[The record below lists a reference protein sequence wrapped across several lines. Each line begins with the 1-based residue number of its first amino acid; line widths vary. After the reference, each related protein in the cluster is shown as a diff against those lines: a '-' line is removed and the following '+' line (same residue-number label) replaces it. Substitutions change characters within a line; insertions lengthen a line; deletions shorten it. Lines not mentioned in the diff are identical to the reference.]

1 MAVSDT
7 PPSLEAALSG
17 PLQRGPAVQD
27 AAGEL
32 RLGALQEDAL
42 AYGVRSGLARRSW
55 EIQQMLRRQ
64 APELDRVFDF
74 NALLME
80 RNVLPPVLTEARA
93 VVTNEGTTTIRVT
106 DRVYTIVQ
114 QARFVTTA
122 PSWRN
127 YLLAEATFT
136 YTAPD
141 AYLRPRSEAE
151 TAAWRMSV
159 QQGWSAGTAQADQIL
174 EQALARLKRD
184 FHGMVLYR
192 TLLSQGMVS
201 KPYVAEARY
210 GITGDGNQVNINDRM
225 LRITA
230 LPQLQREAAWRP
242 IAVPATP
249 VSPATSSTE
258 GR

>member
-7 PPSLEAALSG
+7 PPTLEAALTG
-17 PLQRGPAVQD
+17 PLQRGPVAQD

-32 RLGALQEDAL
+32 RLGALQDDAL
-42 AYGVRSGLARRSW
+42 AYGVRSGLARRTW
-55 EIQQMLRRQ
+55 EIQQLLRRQ
-64 APELDRVFDF
+64 ASELDRVFDF

-93 VVTNEGTTTIRVT
+93 VVSTEGTDTIRVT
-106 DRVYTIVQ
+106 DRVYTIAQ
-114 QARFVTTA
+114 QARFVTVA
-122 PSWRN
+122 PSWRT
-127 YLLAEATFT
+127 YLITEATFT
-136 YTAPD
+136 HTAPD
-141 AYLRPRSEAE
+141 AYLRPRTEAE
-151 TAAWRMSV
+151 AAAWRTSV
-159 QQGWSAGTAQADQIL
+159 QHGWTAGTAQADQIL

-184 FHGMVLYR
+184 FQGMVLYR

-210 GITGDGNQVNINDRM
+210 GITGDGNQVNINQRM

-230 LPQLQREAAWRP
+230 MPQLQREAAWKP

-249 VSPATSSTE
+249 LSPSALSAE